1 MVKKKEREKLS
12 AHLKTL
18 ALNTKHQARN
28 LGVIFDS
35 DLNFETQIKNIFKTS
50 FYHLRNIAKVQ
61 PFLAQTNAC
70 FYHEQARLL

>member
-35 DLNFETQIKNIFKTS
+35 DLNI

-61 PFLAQTNAC
+61 PFLSQADNA
-70 FYHEQARLL
+70 H